1 MLTILQLLAILAV
14 GYLSAHFLIGR
25 LQTRFF
31 FTSGVEYILLG
42 LLVGPQVTGVMTG
55 DVVAQLG
62 PGMSLAL
69 GSIGLI
75 AGLQIRF
82 RDLFEVTGEFWRVA
96 FAEFFS
102 TFILV
107 GGAFGA
113 LFWYVAA
120 RNMTG
125 AEKVVAV
132 AAGACVL
139 AATAAVSTE
148 TGAHVVSEKYGRG
161 GRNAQ
166 LLIFAS
172 RFDTVIGIILFGLIF
187 CLFHTG
193 ETSGIRPLTR
203 TEWVAVSIGFGVVL
217 GVLFHLFIGGERN
230 TEKLLLALIG
240 IVIFS
245 SGAAY
250 YLRLSPLFINLMLG
264 VMLANTSRA
273 RSELLEVLMSIE
285 KPLYV
290 LLLVFAGAAWQ
301 VSLSGGRW
309 TTVAVCAALYL
320 VLHVAAKWGG
330 ARLAVGESNHPQ
342 PISPR
347 IGRGMLGQ
355 GGVAVAMAVNYQQ
368 VYHSELTGV
377 VVTCVLISVLVNE
390 FLSPALTRDVLSQD
404 LESIA

>member
-42 LLVGPQVTGVMTG
+42 LLVGPQATGVMTG

-69 GSIGLI
+69 GSIGMI

-82 RDLFEVTGEFWRVA
+82 RDLFEIGGEFWRVA

-148 TGAHVVSEKYGRG
+148 TGARVVSEKYGRG
-161 GRNAQ
+161 GRNTQ

-203 TEWVAVSIGFGVVL
+203 TEWVAVSLGFGVLL
-217 GVLFHLFIGGERN
+217 GVLFHLFLGGERN

-250 YLRLSPLFINLMLG
+250 YLHLSPLFINLVLG

-301 VSLSGGRW
+301 VALGGGRW
-309 TTVAVCAALYL
+309 MTVAGCAVLYL
-320 VLHVAAKWGG
+320 VLHTAAKWGG
-330 ARLAVGESNHPQ
+330 ARLAVGESDHPQ

-377 VVTCVLISVLVNE
+377 VVTCVLVSVLVNE
-390 FLSPALTRDVLSQD
+390 FLSPALIRDVLSQD
-404 LESIA
+404 LESTA